1 MIYTMTKA
9 RSLAAATTLFG
20 SLAGGSPAAV
30 LLTPFDGVTG
40 ITVSSNIIEVGT
52 PSASQGDNSWSSV
65 EGPELAIDG
74 LTSTKYLN
82 FAKFNTGLLITP
94 TIGLTQISSILLTSA
109 NDAPSRDPASY
120 VLMGTML
127 NGSLTV
133 SDYDLISSGSVPSFS
148 ARLTEQSIHVDATE
162 SYTAYLLYFPTVSD
176 ESNANSMQLSEV
188 QFTGIAIPEPTS
200 ILLLGIGCLGFGFG
214 RSRR

>member
-1 MIYTMTKA
+1 
-9 RSLAAATTLFG
+9 
-20 SLAGGSPAAV
+20 
-30 LLTPFDGVTG
+30 
-40 ITVSSNIIEVGT
+40 
-52 PSASQGDNSWSSV
+52 
-65 EGPELAIDG
+65 
-74 LTSTKYLN
+74 
-82 FAKFNTGLLITP
+82 
-94 TIGLTQISSILLTSA
+94 
-109 NDAPSRDPASY
+109 
-120 VLMGTML
+120 MGTML